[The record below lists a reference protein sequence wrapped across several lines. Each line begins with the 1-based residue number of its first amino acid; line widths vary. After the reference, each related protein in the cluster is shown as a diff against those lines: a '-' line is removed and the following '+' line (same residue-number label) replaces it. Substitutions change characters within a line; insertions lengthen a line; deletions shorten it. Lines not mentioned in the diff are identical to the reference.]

1 MKRNFLSL
9 LLLLT
14 AVFAGNSL
22 KAQVTNTG
30 TDAFGYSFST
40 NLAASNPAVYN
51 WIDILSTG
59 TRVTGLGD
67 DNIVGPYPLGIN
79 FNFYWNS
86 YNSVYIGSNGYIM
99 FGESALIAQGANG
112 IPTIPLQTDGKGNF
126 IAPMLADLTFVSSA
140 DGSPLKGAKIVY
152 QTIGDKFVV
161 TYDSVRFWNG
171 NAGNPDE
178 VSGLNTFQVVLDA
191 SNNQIQINYK
201 SCTGPAFTQST
212 GVVSM
217 GIENITGQLGLRW
230 RRLTS
235 GTFGTLG
242 LPAPNSATVIRY
254 PAASTYSFVDVRAKG
269 VFFSDNKGG
278 MAFTSVPKTIEA
290 YIKNAGTVKI
300 SNPCTARVL
309 ISDYNDNAIY
319 NQTVILDTLGKGEER
334 LVSFPVPLTPG
345 DTAGGFKVRL
355 STSLTGDQYANNN
368 QTFTKL
374 IVLDSTQGEFNLK
387 YTRPNPGL
395 ITDGRQSPG
404 GMILDPP
411 YLPMVVTHTT
421 ADLIWPDP
429 DGWAALN
436 IPGVQ
441 DSLTKTR
448 IEVYLGDGPGGSRGS
463 LIDSF
468 TIASDTAWQAEVI
481 GEEDVNGVIA
491 NRIIRFKH
499 KLPVPFWWE
508 GNQRIYIG
516 AIHNR
521 TTRFIWNA
529 PYAEVYPIGTPASGR
544 SLEITAGVWGE
555 DRGKDSTDIALGL
568 IGNPVVPAQL
578 SLSLSPGSI
587 ACGGESLSIPFTVTG
602 GPFQAG
608 NEFKLEL
615 SQPSGS
621 FINATVLST
630 VPGQAGGTF
639 TANIPAGIQPSTGY
653 KLRVVSTDPVYSGV
667 SASLSAGP
675 AATPSGINGFSK
687 ICPSATGYEF
697 SAAGSPNA
705 TAFNWTLPSGAT
717 ITTADSIRT
726 IGVNFGSSIAGS
738 ITVSARNKCGV
749 SASVSKELAPNT
761 AAFTASAGTL
771 TANAPGAIGYV
782 WYLNDAIIPGATSAV
797 FQSTESGV
805 YCVEATFPGGCKVKS
820 ECQTVTSLAS
830 AIRAEDGFTVFP
842 NPAAEILSIHLNQ
855 GAGFSGEISVRN
867 LLGQHMAGLKGEGFN
882 SLSVQNWP
890 SGIYVISAGLKNG
903 GSIQKMVRIGSK

>member
-9 LLLLT
+9 LMV
-14 AVFAGNSL
+14 ASVFSVTSL
-22 KAQVTNTG
+22 NAQVTNTG
-30 TDAFGYSFST
+30 TDAFGYAFST
-40 NLAASNPAVYN
+40 NLAPANPAVYN

-67 DNIVGPYPLGIN
+67 DNIVGPYPLGID
-79 FNFYWNS
+79 FKFYWNNYS
-86 YNSVYIGSNGYIM
+86 SVYIGSNGYIM
-99 FGESALIAQGANG
+99 FGESALIAQGSTG
-112 IPTIPLQTDGKGNF
+112 IPTIPLQADGKGNF

-140 DGSPLKGAKIVY
+140 DGSPLPGAKIVY

-171 NAGNPDE
+171 NAGNPQE
-178 VSGLNTFQVVLDA
+178 ASGLNTFQVVLDA
-191 SNNQIQINYK
+191 STNNIQVNYK

-217 GIENITGQLGLRW
+217 GVENITGQLGLRW

-235 GTFGTLG
+235 GTFNTLG
-242 LPAPNSATVIRY
+242 LPAANSATVIRY
-254 PAASTYSFVDVRAKG
+254 PAASTYSFIDVRAKG

-290 YIKNAGTVKI
+290 YVKNAGTVRI
-300 SNPCTARVL
+300 STPCTARVL

-319 NQTVILDTLGKGEER
+319 NQSVVLDTLGKGEER
-334 LVSFPVPLTPG
+334 LVSFPVPLEPG

-368 QTFTKL
+368 QVFTKL

-411 YLPMVVTHTT
+411 YQPMVISHVT

-429 DGWAALN
+429 DGWAGLN

-441 DSLTKTR
+441 DSLTNTR

-491 NRIIRFKH
+491 NKIIRFKH
-499 KLPVPFWWE
+499 KLPVPYWWE
-508 GNQRIYIG
+508 SNQRIYIG

-578 SLSLSPGSI
+578 ALSLPNSI
-587 ACGGESLSIPFTVTG
+587 VCAGESVSIPFTVTG
-602 GPFQAG
+602 GPFQAS
-608 NEFKLEL
+608 NEFRLEL
-615 SQPSGS
+615 SQPNGS
-621 FINATVLST
+621 FINASVLAT
-630 VPGQAGGTF
+630 VPGQTGGTF
-639 TANIPAGIQPSTGY
+639 SASIPSNIQPGTGY
-653 KLRVVSTDPVYSGV
+653 KVRVVSTDPVYSGV
-667 SASLSAGP
+667 SASLYAGP
-675 AATPSGINGFSK
+675 AATPSGINGFAK
-687 ICPSATGYEF
+687 VCPSATGFEF
-697 SAAGSPNA
+697 GAAGSPNA
-705 TAFNWTLPSGAT
+705 TAFNWTLPSGASFSS
-717 ITTADSIRT
+717 ADSIRNIT
-726 IGVNFGSSIAGS
+726 VNFGPAIAGS
-738 ITVSARNKCGV
+738 ISVSAKNKCGV
-749 SASVSKELAPNT
+749 SASVSKELSANT
-761 AAFTASAGTL
+761 AAFSASAGTL
-771 TANAPGAIGYV
+771 TANAPGAIAYA
-782 WYLNDAIIPGATSAV
+782 WYLNDALIPGANTAV

-830 AIRAEDGFTVFP
+830 AIQAEDGFTVFP
-842 NPAAEILSIHLNQ
+842 NPASEKLSIHLVQ
-855 GAGFSGEISVRN
+855 GSGFSGEVSIRN
-867 LLGQHMAGLKGEGFN
+867 LMGQQMAVLNGEGFN

-890 SGIYVISAGLKNG
+890 SGIYVISAGLSKG
-903 GSIQKMVRIGSK
+903 GSIQKLVRVGSN